1 MMGNPTVR
9 KNIAVIGTGISGLSA
24 AWLLS
29 QEHDVTVYER
39 DSRVG
44 GHSNTVTVKAANGE
58 IAVDTGFI
66 VYNEST
72 YPNLTALF
80 SHLGVPTQPAEM
92 SFAVSLGNGSL
103 EYSGGNLGGLFAQK
117 RNLLRRRFW
126 SMLHDLH
133 RFYREAP
140 RDLVMLDEVNT
151 TLGDYLTAGSYGD
164 AFRNDHLLPMAGA
177 VWSASAASIL
187 SYPAAAFIR
196 FHDNHGLL
204 KIRNRPQWRTVTGG
218 SRVYV
223 GQLMRSF
230 ADRVRIGVGAD
241 SIQRLHDGVLVR
253 DDRGAVQR
261 FDHVVMATH
270 ADEALRL
277 LADPSGDE
285 SALLGSFRY
294 CRNVAMLHS
303 DPALM
308 PKRRGVWSS
317 WNYIGRDDGSLQ
329 ECPTVTYWM
338 NRLQSLPEESP
349 LFVTLN
355 PQRMPNTIYLQ
366 EIYDHPLFDSKAI
379 AAQHQLWSL
388 QGARNTWF
396 CGSYFGAGFHEDG
409 LQAGLA
415 VAEELGGMRR
425 PWNVQGE
432 SSRIVLTP
440 PQPPE
445 DRRLIA

>member
-1 MMGNPTVR
+1 MLGNSAVR

-39 DSRVG
+39 DHRVG
-44 GHSNTVTVKAANGE
+44 GHSNTVAVKAPHGE
-58 IAVDTGFI
+58 IVVDTGFI
-66 VYNEST
+66 VYNEAT

-80 SHLGVPTQPAEM
+80 AHLGVLTQPAEM

-117 RNLLRRRFW
+117 RNLLCRRFW
-126 SMLHDLH
+126 SMLYDLQ

-140 RDLVMLDEVNT
+140 RDLVMLDEVKT
-151 TLGDYLTAGSYGD
+151 TLGDYLDAGAYGD
-164 AFRNDHLLPMAGA
+164 AFKNDHLLPMAGA

-204 KIRNRPQWRTVTGG
+204 KIRNRPQWRTVSGG

-223 GQLMRSF
+223 EQLMRGF
-230 ADRVRIGVGAD
+230 ADRVRVGIGAESV
-241 SIQRLHDGVLVR
+241 QRLHDGVLVR
-253 DDRGAVQR
+253 DDRGAVQH

-270 ADEALRL
+270 ADQALRL
-277 LADPSGDE
+277 LTNPSGDE
-285 SALLGSFRY
+285 RKLLGSFQY

-338 NRLQSLPEESP
+338 NRLQSLPQESP

-355 PQRMPNTIYLQ
+355 PQRTPNAIHRE
-366 EIYDHPLFDSKAI
+366 EIYDHPLFDSHAI
-379 AAQHQLWSL
+379 AAQQQLWSL

-415 VAEELGGMRR
+415 VAEELGGVRR
-425 PWNVQGE
+425 PWNVQDE
-432 SSRIVLTP
+432 SARIVITP
-440 PQPPE
+440 PPSHE